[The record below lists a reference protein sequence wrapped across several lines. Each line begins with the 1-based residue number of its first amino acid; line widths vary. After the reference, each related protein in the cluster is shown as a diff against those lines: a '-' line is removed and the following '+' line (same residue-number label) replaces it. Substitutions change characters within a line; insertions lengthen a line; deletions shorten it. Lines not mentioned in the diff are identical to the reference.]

1 MEPADYDWL
10 TDARYEVPRR
20 RRRSPRRSS
29 RTLFGEYVSLPDSP
43 TRQSGLPFTTF
54 GGMGSHM
61 GWVGRRVSK
70 QPRAGRQASA
80 AHAFSSWLSHR
91 LGPSTSWP
99 RGLSLMQ
106 ICISSTRF
114 PSSLPTTQPTG
125 KRSKGACLLALMWRA
140 LECTFRRRSGLL
152 GRIRQI
158 RPTLDSAASRYA
170 ILDALCAAR
179 QCQARRLAS
188 HRPSVDCSWVESIAE

>member
-54 GGMGSHM
+54 GGMGRHM
-61 GWVGRRVSK
+61 GLGGQESR
-70 QPRAGRQASA
+70 QPGAGRQASA

-91 LGPSTSWP
+91 ARAFYFLAERPQ
-99 RGLSLMQ
+99 LDADMHFKHA
-106 ICISSTRF
+106 F
-114 PSSLPTTQPTG
+114 PVLPTNYPTNRK
-125 KRSKGACLLALMWRA
+125 KRSKGAWWLALMWRA
-140 LECTFRRRSGLL
+140 LKVHAAAEAASWADPADSADARL
-152 GRIRQI
+152 GR
-158 RPTLDSAASRYA
+158 
-170 ILDALCAAR
+170 
-179 QCQARRLAS
+179 
-188 HRPSVDCSWVESIAE
+188 